1 MDEKLC
7 KNFYK
12 LCKIDEES
20 ENVYDNSG
28 YKDGE
33 KPDRRKFEKQ
43 KEKVLKEGLEI
54 VDFFDVLKENYTIQ
68 DIYWVD
74 EKNIEKNNNIII
86 E

>member
-12 LCKIDEES
+12 LCKIDKES

-43 KEKVLKEGLEI
+43 KEHVLEI
-54 VDFFDVLKENYTIQ
+54 LDITLKFLKGLKENYTI
-68 DIYWVD
+68 
-74 EKNIEKNNNIII
+74 
-86 E
+86 